1 VRTTPAVPAADMSDN
16 TLLLNLIT
24 ADDVFGEDASPAA
37 TQRRARVFA
46 AAEAR
51 WAHRRDRALGERGG
65 PPSRVGR
72 RWMLMAQE
80 NAANLL
86 AMRGEPCRRGIHW
99 CRTDREAWR

>member
-1 VRTTPAVPAADMSDN
+1 MRTTPAVPAADMSDN

-24 ADDVFGEDASPAA
+24 ADDVFGEDPSPAA
-37 TQRRARVFA
+37 TQRRAPVFA

-51 WAHRRDRALGERGG
+51 WMRRRDRALGERGG

-86 AMRGEPCRRGIHW
+86 AMRGAVPAGDSLVPH
-99 CRTDREAWR
+99 